1 MRLSKEIT
9 FGIFAILAITLI
21 VYGLNFMAGSKFFGS
36 PLTLYAKY
44 DNVDGLN
51 EGNPILM
58 KGLRVGRISNLDL
71 DFTAGT
77 VTATLE
83 FSRELEIPVEYE
95 ARIISTDLLG
105 AKGIKIAISDTMRPS
120 EHYYETGD
128 FITGS
133 VDGGIFAEAEE
144 LVTTRGAQILVE
156 LGQLSVQL
164 NEIVALTKAQLN
176 DQSNQSSIRS
186 TLDNIRESSDNL
198 TNITYEVDSIAR
210 EINKIATDAVAI
222 VSNVEENNDNIDQI
236 ISNVRMTTDSLVTAA
251 NDVKELMGDASMA
264 VGKVEGMVSKL
275 DTTSGTLGLLLN
287 DTQLYD
293 SLAATTE
300 EVNALLREVK
310 ANPQR
315 FIDDVKLYLFERKPK
330 EQQPN

>member
-1 MRLSKEIT
+1 MKLSKEIT

-21 VYGLNFMAGSKFFGS
+21 IYGLNFMAGSKFFGS

-58 KGLRVGRISNLDL
+58 KGLRVGRIANLDL
-71 DFTAGT
+71 DFEAGT

-83 FSRELEIPVEYE
+83 FNRELEIPVEYE

-105 AKGIKIAISDTMRPS
+105 AKGIKIAIADTVRPS
-120 EHYYETGD
+120 EKYYETGD

-176 DQSNQSSIRS
+176 DQSNQSSIRA

-198 TNITYEVDSIAR
+198 TNITYEVDSIAK

-222 VSNVEENNDNIDQI
+222 VSNVEDNNENIDQI
-236 ISNVRMTTDSLVTAA
+236 IGNVRKTTDSLVTAA
-251 NDVKELMGDASMA
+251 NDVKELMSDASTA

-275 DTTSGTLGLLLN
+275 DTTAGTLGLLIN

-293 SLAATTE
+293 SLAATTQ
-300 EVNALLREVK
+300 EVNALLREVQ

-315 FIDDVKLYLFERKPK
+315 FIDDVKLYIFERKPK
-330 EQQPN
+330 EPKEN